1 MMINEQCCCCP
12 TYPRS
17 EDNVRYWSASQ
28 ETMYAYWTRGSN
40 NSYSHPVVYSSD
52 KTKVLCGDGSG
63 IRFWLLDTATGGA
76 LAAFDVFPYL
86 NALSNQIDTAF
97 LMSDWVFFQHDDGV
111 NVNTMTFSLDGTEI
125 TRTQSFTDEVVS
137 CYGQGSQYLYT
148 KESALNYY
156 AYDSSLNQVES
167 FGTIYDRAAAESQTS
182 AGLYVLEEEIDGGGY
197 VAKSASLRTV
207 SGVKWQQSFVETYNN
222 PFGSLGNVFA
232 TTLERNTPGNVHLF
246 VRNSVFV
253 NMTTSGF
260 QEYSIPGLSSWIIPD
275 EGSTPDQNKS
285 LVWVNDT
292 DFTVYKEAFTAPF
305 GGGGT
310 YARLAYYSAGTESWN
325 VEVVSDSYV
334 RGILAIFSD
343 SQRTIT
349 QLNASAGSSRAST
362 VHDNSDGSVLYTIPF
377 NDRLVP
383 KPWPDCLTCVAT
395 PDFHGVM
402 RSGSYSSP

>member
-1 MMINEQCCCCP
+1 MINEKCCCCP

-17 EDNVRYWSASQ
+17 ENNVRYWSSSQ
-28 ETMYAYWTRGSN
+28 ETMYTYWSRGTDN
-40 NSYSHPVVYSSD
+40 GYSHPVVYSDD
-52 KTKVLCGDGSG
+52 KTQVLCGDGSG

-86 NALSNQIDTAF
+86 NALSNQIDTAL

-125 TRTQSFTDEVVS
+125 TRTQSFTDAVVG

-148 KESALNYY
+148 LESGQYY
-156 AYDSSLNQVES
+156 AYDSQLNQVAALGS
-167 FGTIYDRAAAESQTS
+167 IADRVDECQTS
-182 AGLYVLEEEIDGGGY
+182 AGLYVVEQESDGGGGF
-197 VAKSASLRTV
+197 AASTASLRTT
-207 SGVKWQQSFVETYNN
+207 SGVTWQQNFVENYSN
-222 PFGSLGNVFA
+222 PLGSLGSVFA
-232 TTLERNTPGNVHLF
+232 TTLERNVAGNVHLI

-260 QEYSIPGLSSWIIPD
+260 HEYSIPELSSWIIPD
-275 EGSTPDQNKS
+275 ESSTSDQNKS

-292 DFTVYKEAFTAPF
+292 DFTVYKEAFTLPF
-305 GGGGT
+305 GGGSF

-377 NDRLVP
+377 NDRFVP

-395 PDFHGVM
+395 PDFHGVI